1 MIRLPTHRIA
11 CHPGKL
17 LQKLYLDEMNIS
29 QVAFA
34 KHLGISLRRL
44 NEIINGKRN
53 VTPET
58 AILLGQALGQT
69 PEFWLNAQ
77 MAFDLTRLRGKV
89 RKVRRLPALAK
100 ANAA

>member
-1 MIRLPTHRIA
+1 MIRLPTRRMAI
-11 CHPGKL
+11 HPGQL
-17 LQKLYLDEMNIS
+17 LQKLYLDEMGVS

-69 PEFWLNAQ
+69 PDFWLNAQ
-77 MAFDLTRLRGKV
+77 MAYDLTRLRGKV
-89 RKVRRLPALAK
+89 RKVRPLPALAK
-100 ANAA
+100 AHAA

>member
-1 MIRLPTHRIA
+1 MIRLPTHRTA
-11 CHPGKL
+11 THPGQL
-17 LQKLYLDEMNIS
+17 LQRLYLTEMGIS

-58 AILLGQALGQT
+58 AILFGQALGQT
-69 PEFWLNAQ
+69 PDFWLNAQ
-77 MAFDLTRLRGKV
+77 MSYDLTRLRGKV
-89 RKVRRLPALAK
+89 RKVKPLPALAK
-100 ANAA
+100 AKAA